1 MRYPSQTC
9 VRLSPQRRNSL
20 TATRVRNRQTI
31 ALQEIA
37 AAEGAFDDAGV
48 DGYLQRP
55 PAPVTPENEY
65 RR

>member
-1 MRYPSQTC
+1 
-9 VRLSPQRRNSL
+9 
-20 TATRVRNRQTI
+20 VRNRQTI